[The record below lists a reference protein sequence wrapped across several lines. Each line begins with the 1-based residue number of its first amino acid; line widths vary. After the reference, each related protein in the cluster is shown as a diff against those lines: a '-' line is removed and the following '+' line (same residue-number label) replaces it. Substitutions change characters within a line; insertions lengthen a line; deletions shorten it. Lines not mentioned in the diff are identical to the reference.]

1 MTAYF
6 QTHVASVL
14 KSVQDLFKF
23 GSVRQLRLKVGLL
36 IWIGWPRLK
45 KICRYV

>member
-14 KSVQDLFKF
+14 KIVQDLFKF
-23 GSVRQLRLKVGLL
+23 GNVRQLRLKIGLL
-36 IWIGWPRLK
+36 I
-45 KICRYV
+45 